1 MAWLSSLAKCKNK
14 TKKTPHR
21 VLNLQT
27 FCASDFYPSTHD
39 FSNFLVKKSPDFF
52 YDFLRKKSFLSWNR
66 DLGDLLVIFVTE
78 ISSTHEIENTSWH
91 FFYYGWNPITTA
103 IQIFYWL
110 LWQLQY
116 INKHTTSTFKTWK

>member
-1 MAWLSSLAKCKNK
+1 MVWLSSLAKCKNK
-14 TKKTPHR
+14 TKKTPHG

-27 FCASDFYPSTHD
+27 FCARDFYPSTRD
-39 FSNFLVKKSPDFF
+39 FSDFF
-52 YDFLRKKSFLSWNR
+52 CNFLRKKSFLSWNR
-66 DLGDLLVIFVTE
+66 DFGDLLAIFVTE

-110 LWQLQY
+110 LWKLQY